1 MKRTNSTLAVI
12 AGLMMALF
20 GSVAYAAPCPPAAGY
35 MSNDMHGSMEKPA
48 TIDRTSW
55 YDELAN

>member
-20 GSVAYAAPCPPAAGY
+20 GSVAYADCPPASGY
-35 MSNDMHGSMEKPA
+35 MSHDMSNNSMSKPA
-48 TIDRTSW
+48 PIDRTSW